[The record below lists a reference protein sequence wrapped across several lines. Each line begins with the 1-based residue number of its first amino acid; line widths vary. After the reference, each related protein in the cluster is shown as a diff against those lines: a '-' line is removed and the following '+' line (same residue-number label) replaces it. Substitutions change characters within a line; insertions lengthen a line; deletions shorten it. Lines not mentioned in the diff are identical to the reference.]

1 MIIGN
6 SEIDEKAR
14 KRAIQQEYAR
24 QLLEQQVN
32 KPPNPLSRSK
42 SVSSGK
48 KMAEYNII
56 DSLDNHLGPGFTS
69 LRREPEKFRNKPSDD
84 EFYKISDQSGILAS
98 FGGTSDT
105 GK

>member
-1 MIIGN
+1 MILGN
-6 SEIDEKAR
+6 SEKDEKAR

-48 KMAEYNII
+48 IMAEYNII
-56 DSLDNHLGPGFTS
+56 DSLDNHLGLGFTS
-69 LRREPEKFRNKPSDD
+69 SRREAEKFRNKPTDD

-98 FGGTSDT
+98 FGGTSDI